1 MLNKQ
6 GYCQQIYLQLKNLP
20 LAKQVGIIA
29 ILGWLILATPALA
42 HHPLDGRLPANLFE
56 GMMSGFGHP
65 VIGIDHLAFVIASG
79 LLALV
84 ISKGILIP
92 IAFVIA
98 TGIGAGIHLQSID
111 LPIPEIVIAASVV
124 IFGILLVICKN
135 PKQTSNYSTVIIAGL
150 AALAGIFHGHA
161 YGEGIFGAE
170 PTPLV
175 AYLIGFTVIQ
185 LVISLGMYLIASKVT
200 KSISPKYIT
209 RFAGLAIA
217 ATGIVFLS
225 SAIIG

>member
-1 MLNKQ
+1 MSNKR
-6 GYCQQIYLQLKNLP
+6 GYWEKIYLQLNHHWS
-20 LAKQVGIIA
+20 KQVGIITFFGV
-29 ILGWLILATPALA
+29 LFFFATPALA
-42 HHPLDGRLPANLFE
+42 HHPLGGRLPANFFE

-65 VIGIDHLAFVIASG
+65 IIGFDHLAFVIASG
-79 LLALV
+79 LLAV
-84 ISKGILIP
+84 GIARGILIP

-98 TGIGAGIHLQSID
+98 TGIGAGIHLQAID
-111 LPIPEIVIAASVV
+111 LPIPEIIIAASVV
-124 IFGILLVICKN
+124 LFGVLLVIRQNQKL
-135 PKQTSNYSTVIIAGL
+135 VINNTLLLSGL

-185 LVISLGMYLIASKVT
+185 LAISLGIYFVTSKVI
-200 KSISPKYIT
+200 KSMTVKYVT

-217 ATGIVFLS
+217 STGLVFLS
-225 SAIIG
+225 SAISG